1 MKFGLLAY
9 IGLFLLMVTSLEQL
23 ITENKRFSMIILGV
37 QYLGMFLII
46 IQAWSLSLSTIK
58 LIAGWM
64 ATAILSATLFSSD
77 VPDEPPS
84 QYQGRVFRIL
94 IGVFIWIIAFTIA
107 PGIRNW
113 LPLPNVILWSGFILL
128 GIGFLQMGINQKAS
142 RIVIGLLTTLSG
154 FEILYAA
161 VENSVLVAGFL
172 ALITLGIALIGGYL
186 TLAPYLKEPE

>member
-9 IGLFLLMVTSLEQL
+9 IGLFLLMVASLEQL
-23 ITENKRFSMIILGV
+23 ITESKRFSMIALGV

-46 IQAWSLSLSTIK
+46 IQAWSLSLSAIK

-84 QYQGRVFRIL
+84 QFQGRVFRIL

-128 GIGFLQMGINQKAS
+128 GVGLLQMGINQKAS

-161 VENSVLVAGFL
+161 VENSVLVAGLL

-186 TLAPYLKEPE
+186 TLAPYLKELR

>member
-23 ITENKRFSMIILGV
+23 ITESKRFSMITLGV
-37 QYLGMFLII
+37 QYLGMFLIV
-46 IQAWSLSLSTIK
+46 IQAWSLSLSAIK

-77 VPDEPPS
+77 IPDEPPS

-128 GIGFLQMGINQKAS
+128 GVGFLQMGINQKAS
-142 RIVIGLLTTLSG
+142 RIVVGLLTTLSG

-172 ALITLGIALIGGYL
+172 ALITLGIALVGGYL
-186 TLAPYLKEPE
+186 ILAPYLKETK